1 MTSIHKCPVGQTC
14 LQRGMYVTNAT
25 LSLLQKATQI
35 SSLWLWNLPWWHIS
49 SQHSRSHSNNH
60 KLWSF
65 VLHFHLLQFE
75 ISQTGFPA
83 KCMKN
88 AYSMLT
94 KSCPRSSRTGTNNM
108 TTHTSS
114 QRLLGK
120 SQTLIVLKNDRFE
133 LWLTPPAIHP
143 LVTF

>member
-1 MTSIHKCPVGQTC
+1 MLQMPLFHFYKKQLRFRRYGCEICRDDTFHPNTQEATATITSYDHLFCTFICSNLRFHRLDF
-14 LQRGMYVTNAT
+14 LQ
-25 LSLLQKATQI
+25 
-35 SSLWLWNLPWWHIS
+35 
-49 SQHSRSHSNNH
+49 
-60 KLWSF
+60 
-65 VLHFHLLQFE
+65 
-75 ISQTGFPA
+75 